1 MNSFCVSIFILIA
14 NAIVFT
20 IFTIIITLGS
30 LYFIFASSKISSLA
44 SFSITALDDTL
55 NPLSSYSSSKTK
67 SSPSIGL
74 NDWSQGPSTSGD
86 PITIIRNGQ
95 SVKANNEG
103 WVPITEDI
111 NNDLTSI
118 YLTSTQTI
126 PLNASSV
133 SYFSYPNNPPQDIN
147 KFSGPQLI
155 YNSGRIVLNTNQDH
169 LLLSSIKSVNL
180 NAIESV
186 NIDTP
191 TTIIQS
197 GNVLLGSKNATESVL
212 LGDSTITT
220 LASILDNMVEFL
232 NSLEN
237 VVSTAPGTPLI
248 TLSLPANLLS
258 SKLDEIKGN
267 LEKLKSNT
275 VKTV

>member
-1 MNSFCVSIFILIA
+1 M
-14 NAIVFT
+14 
-20 IFTIIITLGS
+20 
-30 LYFIFASSKISSLA
+30 
-44 SFSITALDDTL
+44 
-55 NPLSSYSSSKTK
+55 
-67 SSPSIGL
+67 
-74 NDWSQGPSTSGD
+74 
-86 PITIIRNGQ
+86 
-95 SVKANNEG
+95 
-103 WVPITEDI
+103 
-111 NNDLTSI
+111 
-118 YLTSTQTI
+118 
-126 PLNASSV
+126 
-133 SYFSYPNNPPQDIN
+133 
-147 KFSGPQLI
+147 
-155 YNSGRIVLNTNQDH
+155 
-169 LLLSSIKSVNL
+169 
-180 NAIESV
+180 ESV

-197 GNVLLGSKNATESVL
+197 GNVLLGSKNATEPVL